1 MYVIRPQFF
10 IPMITL
16 LRNAAKNSLQYQQEL
31 QIVRNQQVDIL
42 HFEENMNAFKD
53 GFARNYRL
61 ASDKFAVAIK
71 EIDKTIE
78 HLQKTKAALISSE
91 DNLRLANKKADELSI
106 KKLTKNAP
114 SVKAMFDDL
123 KKE

>member
-1 MYVIRPQFF
+1 M
-10 IPMITL
+10 
-16 LRNAAKNSLQYQQEL
+16 QYQQEL
-31 QIVRNQQVDIL
+31 QNVRNQQVDIL

-61 ASDKFAVAIK
+61 ASDKFATAIK
-71 EIDKTIE
+71 EIDKTID

-114 SVKAMFDDL
+114 SVKAMFDEL
-123 KKE
+123 KKEDQ